1 MRKITERVYQITLG
15 LVNAFVIESDGLTLV
30 DTGYKGST
38 ERIFKAIRKSGKN
51 PADIKR
57 IILTHLHP
65 DHAGSAAE
73 IKRKLNVPVLAHE
86 ADADLIEAGAGG
98 RDTKL
103 FAPGVLNWLLFQIFI
118 KRSPMLTEP
127 VQVDQRLKSYE
138 VLDIAGGIE
147 IVHTPGHSQGHIAL
161 RLPEEQLLIAGD
173 ICANMFGLD
182 WSVVY
187 ENLELARQSIQKVT
201 ELEFDKA
208 VFGHGFPIKTM
219 AAAKFRKF
227 YQTLR

>member
-15 LVNAFVIESDGLTLV
+15 PVNAFVIDSDGLTLV
-30 DTGYKGST
+30 DTGYKGSM

-51 PADIKR
+51 PADIRR

-65 DHAGSAAE
+65 DHVGSAAE
-73 IKRKLNVPVLAHE
+73 IKKQLNIPVLAHE
-86 ADADLIEAGAGG
+86 VDADLIETGAGG
-98 RDTKL
+98 RDSKISS
-103 FAPGVLNWLLFQIFI
+103 PGVLNWLLFQIFI
-118 KRSPMLTEP
+118 KRAPMTTEP
-127 VQVDQRLKSYE
+127 VQVGQRLKSDE

-147 IVHTPGHSQGHIAL
+147 IVHTPGHTQGHIAL

-187 ENLELARQSIQKVT
+187 EDLELARQSIQKVA

-208 VFGHGFPIKTM
+208 VFGHGIPLRTM
-219 AAAKFRKF
+219 AASKFRKF